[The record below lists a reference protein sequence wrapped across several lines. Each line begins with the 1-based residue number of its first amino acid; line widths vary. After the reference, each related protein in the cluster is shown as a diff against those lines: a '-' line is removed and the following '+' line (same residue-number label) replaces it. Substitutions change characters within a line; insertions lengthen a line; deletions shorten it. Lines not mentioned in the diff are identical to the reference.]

1 MTEPLFQVTQ
11 RAFCAHMRDPDIN
24 AAPAAIEDRRLA
36 IYRNLVFNN
45 IESFL
50 GSAFPILKS
59 IINGEKWS
67 QMVRDFISLHECQ
80 TPYFLKISEE
90 FIKYLELNSEQYPLF
105 MLELA
110 HYEWVELALD
120 VSQQD
125 IPSHPPHEAH
135 VLDDMALISPLAW
148 RLSYRYPVH
157 KMGPGYVE
165 QELKDT
171 DPLTFLIV
179 YRNRDLKVGF
189 IESNAVTF
197 RLLDIIESDALSGRA
212 AILKLAKEI
221 QHSDLNSLLAFGAE
235 VLYSLAGKDVI
246 YGFRAN

>member
-90 FIKYLELNSEQYPLF
+90 FIKYLELNSEQYPSF

-197 RLLDIIESDALSGRA
+197 RLLDIIESEALSGRA

-221 QHSDLNSLLAFGAE
+221 QHSDLKSLLAFGAE
-235 VLYSLAGKDVI
+235 VLFALAGKDVI
-246 YGFRAN
+246 YGFCEI

>member
-157 KMGPGYVE
+157 KMGPSYVA
-165 QELKDT
+165 QELKDS

>member
-105 MLELA
+105 ILELA

-221 QHSDLNSLLAFGAE
+221 QHSDLKSLLAFGAE
-235 VLYSLAGKDVI
+235 VLFALAGKDVI
-246 YGFRAN
+246 YGFCEI

>member
-1 MTEPLFQVTQ
+1 MTEPLFQATQ
-11 RAFCAHMRDPDIN
+11 REFCAHMRDPDIN

-67 QMVRDFISLHECQ
+67 QMVRDFISVHECQ

>member
-90 FIKYLELNSEQYPLF
+90 FIKYLELNSEQYPSF

-197 RLLDIIESDALSGRA
+197 RLLDIIESEALSGRA

-221 QHSDLNSLLAFGAE
+221 QHSDLKSLLAFGAE
-235 VLYSLAGKDVI
+235 VLYALAGKDVI
-246 YGFRAN
+246 YGFCEI

>member
-90 FIKYLELNSEQYPLF
+90 FIKYLELNSEQYPSF

-235 VLYSLAGKDVI
+235 VLYSLANKEVI

>member
-1 MTEPLFQVTQ
+1 MAEPLFQTTQ
-11 RAFCAHMRDPDIN
+11 REFSAHMRGPEVN
-24 AAPAAIEDRRLA
+24 AAPTAIEDRRLA

-50 GSAFPILKS
+50 SSGFPILKL
-59 IINGEKWS
+59 IINAEQWS
-67 QMVRDFISLHECQ
+67 QMVRDFIYQHECQ

-125 IPSHPPHEAH
+125 IPSHPSHEAH
-135 VLDDMALISPLAW
+135 ILNDVALISPLAW

-157 KMGPGYVE
+157 KMYPGYVA
-165 QELKDT
+165 QERKDT
-171 DPLTFLIV
+171 DRTTFLIV

-197 RLLDIIESDALSGRA
+197 RLLDIIETDVLSGRA

-221 QHSDLNSLLAFGAE
+221 QHTDLESLLAFGAE
-235 VLYSLAGKDVI
+235 VLCSLANKDVI
-246 YGFRAN
+246 YGFRAI

>member
-212 AILKLAKEI
+212 AILKLATEI
-221 QHSDLNSLLAFGAE
+221 QHSDLKSLLAFGAE
-235 VLYSLAGKDVI
+235 VLSSLAGKDVI

>member
-90 FIKYLELNSEQYPLF
+90 FIKYLELNSEQYPSF

-197 RLLDIIESDALSGRA
+197 RLLDIIESEALSGRA

>member
-90 FIKYLELNSEQYPLF
+90 FIKYLELNSEQYPSF

>member
-148 RLSYRYPVH
+148 RLS
-157 KMGPGYVE
+157 
-165 QELKDT
+165 
-171 DPLTFLIV
+171 
-179 YRNRDLKVGF
+179 
-189 IESNAVTF
+189 
-197 RLLDIIESDALSGRA
+197 
-212 AILKLAKEI
+212 
-221 QHSDLNSLLAFGAE
+221 
-235 VLYSLAGKDVI
+235 
-246 YGFRAN
+246 

>member
-212 AILKLAKEI
+212 AILKLATEI
-221 QHSDLNSLLAFGAE
+221 QHSDLKSLLAFGAE

>member
-197 RLLDIIESDALSGRA
+197 RLLDIIESEALSGRA
-212 AILKLAKEI
+212 AILKLATEI
-221 QHSDLNSLLAFGAE
+221 QHSDLKSLLAFGAE
-235 VLYSLAGKDVI
+235 VLYALAGKDVI
-246 YGFRAN
+246 YGFCEI

>member
-90 FIKYLELNSEQYPLF
+90 FIKYLELNSEQYPSF

-221 QHSDLNSLLAFGAE
+221 QHSDLKSLLAFGAE
-235 VLYSLAGKDVI
+235 VLYALAGKDVI
-246 YGFRAN
+246 YGFCEI

>member
-90 FIKYLELNSEQYPLF
+90 FIKYLELNSEQYPSF

-212 AILKLAKEI
+212 AILKLATEI
-221 QHSDLNSLLAFGAE
+221 QHSDLKSLLAFGAE

>member
-212 AILKLAKEI
+212 AILKLATEI
-221 QHSDLNSLLAFGAE
+221 QHSDLKSLLAFGAE
-235 VLYSLAGKDVI
+235 VLYALAGKDVI
-246 YGFRAN
+246 YGFCEI